1 MLKVILSGIDL
12 GQRFLISESV
22 NILSHIRSPKHIF
35 ISDSGCQYLE
45 YQFRKYRRCPVQ
57 LNIEMSQ
64 MITKYKAWKGLLRF
78 INIFAMTLMMSHSVL
93 AADCPADI
101 KAVTDADA
109 QVPVEVLAHRV
120 KPLTKC
126 ELEAEAQ
133 AWILLLKEKVAE
145 ISTAEVAALY
155 KKEEIKKAKEVE
167 DALADVKEAK
177 EDAVKEGE
185 NNAEAKEAAVEATK
199 EAKEVLKEAK
209 DAEKKITQDKS
220 LQKAVEAAQN
230 KAKEEGEAIATTDK
244 SKEAKA
250 DVKTALIKHI
260 TGLMAERTALIDRFK
275 VVLAELDA
283 KGGETEEYDTYIKA
297 VSGIKVDVTD
307 ASATWTTITGWLL
320 SAEGGFRWAVNIVQF
335 VVIITVFYLLS
346 ILAGK
351 AAKKAFSKSK
361 HFSTLLR
368 KFLVMS
374 TRRLVMII
382 GLFVGLSALE
392 INIGPVLAIIGAA
405 GFVIAFALQN
415 SLSNFASGILML
427 IYRPFDIGDVIN
439 VAGTVGKVESMNLLS
454 TQLRTPDNQ
463 LVIVPN
469 NSVWGDVIVNITGI
483 TQRRID
489 LVFGIGYNDDV
500 DKAQTILEGIVN
512 GHELVLMDP
521 EPVVKLHELADS
533 SVNFICRPW
542 VKPEDYWEVYWDITR
557 EVKRRFDAEGVS
569 IPFPQ
574 RDIHV
579 YHETLEGSVRI

>member
-1 MLKVILSGIDL
+1 M
-12 GQRFLISESV
+12 
-22 NILSHIRSPKHIF
+22 N
-35 ISDSGCQYLE
+35 
-45 YQFRKYRRCPVQ
+45 
-57 LNIEMSQ
+57 
-64 MITKYKAWKGLLRF
+64 TKYNAWKRLFRF
-78 INIFAMTLMMSHSVL
+78 IITPAAALLMSHSIF
-93 AADCPADI
+93 AADCPSDI
-101 KAVTDADA
+101 KAVTNDDA
-109 QVPVEVLAHRV
+109 QISVEVLAHRV

-126 ELEAEAQ
+126 ELETEAQ
-133 AWILLLKEKVAE
+133 AWILLLKDKVSE

-155 KKEEIKKAKEVE
+155 KKEEIKKAEQVE
-167 DALADVKEAK
+167 DALADVQEAK
-177 EDAVKEGE
+177 DSDDSEESS
-185 NNAEAKEAAVEATK
+185 EAAN
-199 EAKEVLKEAK
+199 EAKEVLQEAK

-220 LQKAVEAAQN
+220 LQKAVETAQN
-230 KAKEEGEAIATTDK
+230 KAKDEGDVIATADG

-283 KGGETEEYDTYIKA
+283 KGGESEEYDAYIKA

-307 ASATWTTITGWLL
+307 ASATWTTVTGWLM
-320 SAEGGFRWAVNIVQF
+320 SAEGGFRWAVNVVQF
-335 VVIITVFYLLS
+335 VVIIMVFYLLS

-361 HFSTLLR
+361 HFSSLLR

-374 TRRLVMII
+374 ARRLVLII

-392 INIGPVLAIIGAA
+392 INIGPVLAIVGAA

-427 IYRPFDIGDVIN
+427 IYRPFDIGDVVN
-439 VAGTVGKVESMNLLS
+439 VAGTIGKVESMNLLS

-463 LVIVPN
+463 QVIVPN

-489 LVFGIGYNDDV
+489 LVFGIGYNDDI
-500 DKAQTILEGIVN
+500 DKAQTILEGIVS
-512 GHELVLMDP
+512 GHELVLKDP
-521 EPVVKLHELADS
+521 EPIVKLHELADS

-542 VKPEDYWEVYWDITR
+542 VKPEDYWNVYWDITR

-574 RDIHV
+574 RDVHV
-579 YHETLEGSVRI
+579 YQEALESGASG